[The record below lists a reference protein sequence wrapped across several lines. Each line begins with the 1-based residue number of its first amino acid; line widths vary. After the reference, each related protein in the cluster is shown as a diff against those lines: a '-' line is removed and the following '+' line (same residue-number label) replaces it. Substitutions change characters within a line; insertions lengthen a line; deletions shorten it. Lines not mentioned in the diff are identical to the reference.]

1 MRLSPPCGIQRPH
14 PRYARMLEPIG
25 FPSLCP
31 AKSIGGLR
39 SQAERII
46 YAVRQFAIFRDLR
59 LSESRVECGGTEV
72 ALLMLPR
79 SVKRILIGSFLLV
92 GRVLS
97 VHAAPGPQVP
107 RSYAG
112 DEACR
117 ACHAEIIDRYYKTA
131 HKLTS
136 RAPSQESILGSFAEH
151 ENILKTSNP
160 NLRFRMESKPEGFYE
175 TAVSTLPGGGA
186 TEHTERIDIVIGSGR
201 VGQTYLYWK
210 GDLLF
215 QLPVSYWTD
224 LATWVNSPGYRDGAA
239 KFERPVVP
247 RCLECHVTY
256 AMPVTPLA
264 SSNQYNPDTLVV
276 GISCERCHGP
286 APEHVE
292 SMTRK
297 NAGTNIIR
305 LAKLS
310 RERQIEVCAQCH
322 GGRRFPQTA
331 AFSYLPGEPL
341 DKYYRRDQSNPAA
354 TVDVHGNQVALL
366 QMSRCYQSS
375 TSFACS
381 SCHDVHQKQRDAA
394 AFSARCLECHRPENC
409 GEYGKSKEKIVSGCV
424 DCHMPVQ
431 ASNLIISNSNGKQTR
446 AMVRTHWIKIY
457 GDSKKQKF

>member
-1 MRLSPPCGIQRPH
+1 MLARSGIR
-14 PRYARMLEPIG
+14 
-25 FPSLCP
+25 
-31 AKSIGGLR
+31 
-39 SQAERII
+39 
-46 YAVRQFAIFRDLR
+46 
-59 LSESRVECGGTEV
+59 T
-72 ALLMLPR
+72 
-79 SVKRILIGSFLLV
+79 LIWSFLLA
-92 GRVLS
+92 GQVLS
-97 VHAAPGPQVP
+97 VHAAPVP
-107 RSYAG
+107 PAQQSYAG

-117 ACHAEIIDRYYKTA
+117 ACHAEIVDKYYQTA

-136 RAPSQESILGSFAEH
+136 RAPTAESILGSFAQP

-160 NLRFRMESKPEGFYE
+160 SLQFRMESRLGGFYE
-175 TAVSTLPGGGA
+175 TAVSTLPGGI

-215 QLPVSYWTD
+215 QLPVSYWSD
-224 LATWVNSPGYRDGAA
+224 LASWVNSPGYRDGVA

-256 AMPVTPLA
+256 AVPISRLA
-264 SSNQYNPDTLVV
+264 SSNQYNPDTFVL

-286 APEHVE
+286 AREHVE

-297 NAGTNIIR
+297 EPGANIIP

-310 RERQIEVCAQCH
+310 RERQIDVCAQCH

-341 DKYYRRDQSNPAA
+341 DKYYNRDQSNPGAI
-354 TVDVHGNQVALL
+354 VDVHGNQVALL
-366 QMSRCYQSS
+366 QMSRCYQASANLVCS
-375 TSFACS
+375 T
-381 SCHDVHQKQRDAA
+381 CHDVHERQRAAA
-394 AFSARCLECHRPENC
+394 AFSARCLQCHGPERC
-409 GEYGKSKEKIVSGCV
+409 GEFAKLKEKIVSGCV

-446 AMVRTHWIKIY
+446 AMVRSHWIKVY
-457 GDSKKQKF
+457 GDSKTQKF

>member
-1 MRLSPPCGIQRPH
+1 MLS
-14 PRYARMLEPIG
+14 
-25 FPSLCP
+25 
-31 AKSIGGLR
+31 R
-39 SQAERII
+39 S
-46 YAVRQFAIFRDLR
+46 
-59 LSESRVECGGTEV
+59 G
-72 ALLMLPR
+72 
-79 SVKRILIGSFLLV
+79 KRILILSFLMA
-92 GRVLS
+92 GRVLT

-107 RSYAG
+107 RNYAG

-117 ACHAEIIDRYYKTA
+117 ACHAEIIDTYYKTA

-136 RAPSQESILGSFAEH
+136 RAPSVESILGSFAEH

-160 NLRFRMESKPEGFYE
+160 NLHFRMESKPEGFYE

-201 VGQTYLYWK
+201 VGQTYLFWK

-224 LATWVNSPGYRDGAA
+224 LGTWVNSPGYRDGAA

-256 AMPVTPLA
+256 AMPASPLA
-264 SSNQYNPDTLVV
+264 SSNQYRADTLVL

-286 APEHVE
+286 ARDHVE

-297 NAGTNIIR
+297 TPGANIIP

-310 RERQIEVCAQCH
+310 RERQIEICAQCH

-341 DKYYRRDQSNPAA
+341 DKYYSRDQAKPAA

-375 TSFACS
+375 TNLVCS
-381 SCHDVHQKQRDAA
+381 SCHDVHQRQRDAA
-394 AFSARCLECHRPENC
+394 TFSARCLECHRPENC
-409 GEYGKSKEKIVSGCV
+409 GEYARLKEKIVSGCV

-446 AMVRTHWIKIY
+446 AMVRSHWIKIY
-457 GDSKKQKF
+457 GDSKRQKF

>member
-1 MRLSPPCGIQRPH
+1 MLTRSGK
-14 PRYARMLEPIG
+14 RM
-25 FPSLCP
+25 
-31 AKSIGGLR
+31 
-39 SQAERII
+39 
-46 YAVRQFAIFRDLR
+46 
-59 LSESRVECGGTEV
+59 
-72 ALLMLPR
+72 
-79 SVKRILIGSFLLV
+79 LIGSCLLA

-97 VHAAPGPQVP
+97 VQAAPGPQAQ

-117 ACHAEIIDRYYKTA
+117 ACHAEIIERYYKTA

-136 RAPSQESILGSFAEH
+136 RAPSGESILGSFAAH
-151 ENILKTSNP
+151 ENILNTSNP
-160 NLRFRMESKPEGFYE
+160 DLHFRMESKPEGFYQ
-175 TAVSTLPGGGA
+175 TAVSTRSGGA
-186 TEHTERIDIVIGSGR
+186 NEHTERIDIVIGSGR
-201 VGQTYLYWK
+201 VGQTYLYWQ

-224 LATWVNSPGYRDGAA
+224 LATWVNSPGYQDGTA

-256 AMPVTPLA
+256 AMPVSPLA
-264 SSNQYNPDTLVV
+264 SSNRYTPDKLVL

-286 APEHVE
+286 AREHVE

-297 NAGTNIIR
+297 TPGANIIR

-322 GGRRFPQTA
+322 GGRRFPLTE

-341 DKYYRRDQSNPAA
+341 DKYYRLDQPNPRALF
-354 TVDVHGNQVALL
+354 DVHGNQVALL

-375 TSFACS
+375 TNFVCS
-381 SCHDVHQKQRDAA
+381 SCHDVHQRQRDAA
-394 AFSARCLECHRPENC
+394 AFSARCLECHKPENC
-409 GEYGKSKEKIVSGCV
+409 GEYSKLKEKIVSGCV

-446 AMVRTHWIKIY
+446 AMVRSHWIKIY
-457 GDSKKQKF
+457 DNSKKQTF

>member
-1 MRLSPPCGIQRPH
+1 MNNVVLALFFLFGGK
-14 PRYARMLEPIG
+14 RYRRFAIPGEQIL
-25 FPSLCP
+25 
-31 AKSIGGLR
+31 
-39 SQAERII
+39 
-46 YAVRQFAIFRDLR
+46 YAVRQLAVFRGLR
-59 LSESRVECGGTEV
+59 LSESRIECGDPEV
-72 ALLMLPR
+72 VRLML
-79 SVKRILIGSFLLV
+79 SWSSKRILIGSFLLA

-97 VHAAPGPQVP
+97 LHAAPEPQAP

-117 ACHAEIIDRYYKTA
+117 ACHADIIERYYKTA

-136 RAPSQESILGSFAEH
+136 RSPSVESILGSFAEH
-151 ENILKTSNP
+151 ENILQTSNP
-160 NLRFRMESKPEGFYE
+160 NLHFRMESKQEGFYE
-175 TAVSTLPGGGA
+175 TAVSTLPGGA

-239 KFERPVVP
+239 KFERPVVA

-256 AMPVTPLA
+256 AMPVSPLA
-264 SSNQYNPDTLVV
+264 SSNQYNPDTLVL

-286 APEHVE
+286 AREHVE

-297 NAGTNIIR
+297 TSGANIIR

-310 RERQIEVCAQCH
+310 RERQLEVCAQCH

-341 DKYYRRDQSNPAA
+341 DKYYSRDQPNPVA

-366 QMSRCYQSS
+366 RMSRCYQSS
-375 TSFACS
+375 TTFVCS
-381 SCHDVHQKQRDAA
+381 SCHDVHQRQRDAA

-409 GEYGKSKEKIVSGCV
+409 GEYGTLKEKIVSGCV

-446 AMVRTHWIKIY
+446 AMVRSHWIKIY
-457 GDSKKQKF
+457 GDSKKRRF

>member
-1 MRLSPPCGIQRPH
+1 MFSRSGK
-14 PRYARMLEPIG
+14 RML
-25 FPSLCP
+25 
-31 AKSIGGLR
+31 
-39 SQAERII
+39 
-46 YAVRQFAIFRDLR
+46 
-59 LSESRVECGGTEV
+59 
-72 ALLMLPR
+72 
-79 SVKRILIGSFLLV
+79 ILSFLLAV
-92 GRVLS
+92 RVLS
-97 VHAAPGPQVP
+97 VRASPEPQAP

-117 ACHAEIIDRYYKTA
+117 ACHAEIIEKYYKTA
-131 HKLTS
+131 HKETS
-136 RAPSQESILGSFAEH
+136 RAPSGESILGSFALH

-160 NLRFRMESKPEGFYE
+160 NLHFRMESKPEGFYE
-175 TAVSTLPGGGA
+175 TAVSALPGGA
-186 TEHTERIDIVIGSGR
+186 SEHTERIDIVIGSGR

-224 LATWVNSPGYRDGAA
+224 LATWVNSPGYQDGTA

-256 AMPVTPLA
+256 AMPVSPLA
-264 SSNQYNPDTLVV
+264 SSNRYNPDTLVL

-286 APEHVE
+286 AREHVE

-297 NAGTNIIR
+297 NPGANIIR

-322 GGRRFPQTA
+322 GGRRFPQAA
-331 AFSYLPGEPL
+331 AFSYHPGEPL
-341 DKYYRRDQSNPAA
+341 DKYYSLDQPNPRAI
-354 TVDVHGNQVALL
+354 VDVHGNQVALL

-375 TSFACS
+375 TNFVCS
-381 SCHDVHQKQRDAA
+381 SCHDVHQRQRDAS
-394 AFSARCLECHRPENC
+394 AFSVRCLECHKPANC
-409 GEYGKSKEKIVSGCV
+409 GEYAKSKEKIVFGCV

-446 AMVRTHWIKIY
+446 AMVRSHWIKIY
-457 GDSKKQKF
+457 GDSKTQTF

>member
-1 MRLSPPCGIQRPH
+1 VFGKEYRRFETLGEQI
-14 PRYARMLEPIG
+14 L
-25 FPSLCP
+25 
-31 AKSIGGLR
+31 
-39 SQAERII
+39 
-46 YAVRQFAIFRDLR
+46 YAVRRLAVFRGLR
-59 LSESRVECGGTEV
+59 LSESRIECGDPEV
-72 ALLMLPR
+72 VLLML
-79 SVKRILIGSFLLV
+79 SWSGKRILIWSFLLA

-112 DEACR
+112 DEACL
-117 ACHAEIIDRYYKTA
+117 ACHAEIIDTYYKTA

-136 RAPSQESILGSFAEH
+136 RAPSVESILGSFAEH
-151 ENILKTSNP
+151 ENTLKTSNP
-160 NLRFRMESKPEGFYE
+160 NLHFRMESKPEGFYE
-175 TAVSTLPGGGA
+175 TAVSTYPGGGA

-201 VGQTYLYWK
+201 VGQTYLFWK

-224 LATWVNSPGYRDGAA
+224 LGTWVNSPGYRDGVA

-256 AMPVTPLA
+256 AMPVSPLP
-264 SSNQYNPDTLVV
+264 SSNQYRPDTLIL

-286 APEHVE
+286 ARDHVE

-297 NAGTNIIR
+297 TPGANIIP

-341 DKYYRRDQSNPAA
+341 DKYYSRDQSNRAA

-375 TSFACS
+375 SNLVCS
-381 SCHDVHQKQRDAA
+381 SCHDIHQRQRDAA
-394 AFSARCLECHRPENC
+394 TFSARCLECHRPENC
-409 GEYGKSKEKIVSGCV
+409 GEYARLKEKIVPGCV

-446 AMVRTHWIKIY
+446 AMVRSHWIKIY
-457 GDSKKQKF
+457 YDSKKQKF